1 MRGVS
6 SGPVGHLVGGSST
19 VVVQGAAERRPP
31 TTKEPLMTRQLDL
44 TVQGVVGTNPVLSR
58 VGDNA
63 RPYCRFRVA
72 VTPTYRTE
80 RGWNNAETI
89 WFTAKAWGQ
98 LAANLSHS
106 LHKGDAVL
114 LTGRFS
120 QESWENNGRRHE
132 TNVITLQAAGHDLTR
147 GESRFARVRAVESAP
162 SASSGAGT
170 GDVELEPGSDEHL
183 SSDHWD
189 VEAAA
194 SGASASEARRAAPQG
209 PTESTELGESSATYV
224 ESPGSLVIDPAS
236 ARAEEQTGEPWP
248 MYELADDLVEQAI
261 GVS

>member
-1 MRGVS
+1 
-6 SGPVGHLVGGSST
+6 
-19 VVVQGAAERRPP
+19 
-31 TTKEPLMTRQLDL
+31 MTRQLDL
-44 TVQGVVGTNPVLSR
+44 TVQGVVGTSPVLSR
-58 VGDNA
+58 VGDSA

-80 RGWNNAETI
+80 QGWNNAETI

-106 LHKGDAVL
+106 LRKGDAVL

-120 QESWENNGRRHE
+120 QETWESNGRKHE

-147 GESRFARVRAVESAP
+147 GESRFARVKAVESAP
-162 SASSGAGT
+162 SASSGGGT
-170 GDVELEPGSDEHL
+170 GDVEPEPGGDEHV

-189 VEAAA
+189 VETAA
-194 SGASASEARRAAPQG
+194 SGVPASPVPGPAAPQESS
-209 PTESTELGESSATYV
+209 ESTEPTGFGGSGATHAESS
-224 ESPGSLVIDPAS
+224 ESFVVDPAS
-236 ARAEEQTGEPWP
+236 VRTEDQTGEPWP
-248 MYELADDLVEQAI
+248 AYELADDLVEQAV

>member
-1 MRGVS
+1 
-6 SGPVGHLVGGSST
+6 
-19 VVVQGAAERRPP
+19 
-31 TTKEPLMTRQLDL
+31 MTRQLDL
-44 TVQGVVGTNPVLSR
+44 TVQGVVGTNPALSR

-80 RGWNNAETI
+80 QGWNNAETI

-106 LHKGDAVL
+106 LRKGDAVL

-120 QESWENNGRRHE
+120 QESWESNGRKHE

-147 GESRFARVRAVESAP
+147 GESRFARVRAAESAP

-170 GDVELEPGSDEHL
+170 GDAELEPAYAGLGGGLVLRGEVLRVGPAQRLVRTHCEPFFCCG
-183 SSDHWD
+183 
-189 VEAAA
+189 VP
-194 SGASASEARRAAPQG
+194 GAPLKPHCSRC
-209 PTESTELGESSATYV
+209 
-224 ESPGSLVIDPAS
+224 S
-236 ARAEEQTGEPWP
+236 AR
-248 MYELADDLVEQAI
+248 
-261 GVS
+261 

>member
-1 MRGVS
+1 
-6 SGPVGHLVGGSST
+6 
-19 VVVQGAAERRPP
+19 
-31 TTKEPLMTRQLDL
+31 MTRQLDL
-44 TVQGVVGTNPVLSR
+44 TVQGVVGTSPVLSR
-58 VGDNA
+58 VGDSA

-80 RGWNNAETI
+80 QGWNNAETI

-106 LHKGDAVL
+106 LRKGDAVL

-120 QESWENNGRRHE
+120 QESWESNGRKHE

-147 GESRFARVRAVESAP
+147 GESRFARVKAVESAL
-162 SASSGAGT
+162 SASSGGGT
-170 GDVELEPGSDEHL
+170 GDVEPEPGGDEHV

-189 VEAAA
+189 VETAA
-194 SGASASEARRAAPQG
+194 SGAPASPVPGPAAPQESS
-209 PTESTELGESSATYV
+209 ESTEPTGFGGSGATHAESS
-224 ESPGSLVIDPAS
+224 ESFVVDPAS
-236 ARAEEQTGEPWP
+236 VRTEDQTGEPWP
-248 MYELADDLVEQAI
+248 AYELADDLVEQAV

>member
-1 MRGVS
+1 
-6 SGPVGHLVGGSST
+6 
-19 VVVQGAAERRPP
+19 
-31 TTKEPLMTRQLDL
+31 MTRQLDL

-72 VTPTYRTE
+72 VTPTYRTDQ
-80 RGWNNAETI
+80 GWNNADTI

-106 LHKGDAVL
+106 VRKGDAVL

-120 QESWENNGRRHE
+120 QESWESNGREHE

-162 SASSGAGT
+162 SASSGAGA
-170 GDVELEPGSDEHL
+170 GDTEVDSGDGYHVSP
-183 SSDHWD
+183 DHWD
-189 VEAAA
+189 TAVPADGALAPTSQDAETPAGSSE
-194 SGASASEARRAAPQG
+194 SGAPSQSP
-209 PTESTELGESSATYV
+209 
-224 ESPGSLVIDPAS
+224 ESPVIGPVSLETGGGWPA
-236 ARAEEQTGEPWP
+236 
-248 MYELADDLVEQAI
+248 YELADDLVEEAAE
-261 GVS
+261 VS

>member
-1 MRGVS
+1 
-6 SGPVGHLVGGSST
+6 
-19 VVVQGAAERRPP
+19 
-31 TTKEPLMTRQLDL
+31 MTRQLDL

-58 VGDNA
+58 VGDHA

-72 VTPTYRTE
+72 VTPTYRTDQ
-80 RGWNNAETI
+80 GWNNAETI

-106 LHKGDAVL
+106 LRKGDAVL

-120 QESWENNGRRHE
+120 QESWENNGRKHE

-147 GESRFARVRAVESAP
+147 GESSFARVRAVESAP
-162 SASSGAGT
+162 SAPSGGGT
-170 GDVELEPGSDEHL
+170 GDAEPETGCEEHV

-194 SGASASEARRAAPQG
+194 SGAAAPQVSRSG
-209 PTESTELGESSATYV
+209 APQGSAESTTEFTEPAGLGDAGGTHA
-224 ESPGSLVIDPAS
+224 ESPDSFVIDPAC
-236 ARAEEQTGEPWP
+236 ARTEDQTGELWP
-248 MYELADDLVEQAI
+248 VYELADDLVEQAA

>member
-1 MRGVS
+1 
-6 SGPVGHLVGGSST
+6 
-19 VVVQGAAERRPP
+19 
-31 TTKEPLMTRQLDL
+31 MTRQLDL
-44 TVQGVVGTNPVLSR
+44 TVQGVVGTSPVLSR
-58 VGDNA
+58 VGDSA

-80 RGWNNAETI
+80 QGWNNAETI

-106 LHKGDAVL
+106 LRKGDAVL

-120 QESWENNGRRHE
+120 QESWESNGRKHE

-147 GESRFARVRAVESAP
+147 GESRFARVKAVESAP
-162 SASSGAGT
+162 SASSGGGT
-170 GDVELEPGSDEHL
+170 GDVEPEPGGDEHV

-194 SGASASEARRAAPQG
+194 SGAPASPVPGPAAPQESSES
-209 PTESTELGESSATYV
+209 TESTEPTGFGGSGATHAESS
-224 ESPGSLVIDPAS
+224 ESFVVDPAS
-236 ARAEEQTGEPWP
+236 VRTEDQAGEPWP
-248 MYELADDLVEQAI
+248 AYELADDLVEQAV

>member
-1 MRGVS
+1 
-6 SGPVGHLVGGSST
+6 
-19 VVVQGAAERRPP
+19 
-31 TTKEPLMTRQLDL
+31 MTRQLDL
-44 TVQGVVGTNPVLSR
+44 TVQGVVGTNPALSR

-80 RGWNNAETI
+80 QGWNNAETI

-106 LHKGDAVL
+106 LRKGDAVL

-120 QESWENNGRRHE
+120 QESWESNGRKHE

-147 GESRFARVRAVESAP
+147 GESRFARVRAAESAP

-170 GDVELEPGSDEHL
+170 GDAELEPGGEERVP
-183 SSDHWD
+183 SDHWE
-189 VEAAA
+189 VKVAA
-194 SGASASEARRAAPQG
+194 SGVSASPAPG
-209 PTESTELGESSATYV
+209 PGDPRESAESTELSESTESTEPTVSTEPAGGGGSDMRHVESS
-224 ESPGSLVIDPAS
+224 ESFVIDPAC
-236 ARAEEQTGEPWP
+236 ARSEDQTGEPWP
-248 MYELADDLVEQAI
+248 VYELADDLVEQAV

>member
-1 MRGVS
+1 
-6 SGPVGHLVGGSST
+6 
-19 VVVQGAAERRPP
+19 
-31 TTKEPLMTRQLDL
+31 MTRQLDL
-44 TVQGVVGTNPVLSR
+44 PVQGVVGTSPVLSR
-58 VGDNA
+58 VGDSA

-80 RGWNNAETI
+80 QGWNNAETI

-106 LHKGDAVL
+106 LRKGDAVL

-120 QESWENNGRRHE
+120 QESWESNGRKHE

-147 GESRFARVRAVESAP
+147 GESRFARVKAVESAP
-162 SASSGAGT
+162 SASSGGGT
-170 GDVELEPGSDEHL
+170 GDVEPEPGGDEHV

-189 VEAAA
+189 VETAA
-194 SGASASEARRAAPQG
+194 SGAPASPVPGPAAPQESS
-209 PTESTELGESSATYV
+209 ESTEPTGFGGSGATHAESS
-224 ESPGSLVIDPAS
+224 ESFVVDPAS
-236 ARAEEQTGEPWP
+236 VRTEDQTGEPWP
-248 MYELADDLVEQAI
+248 AYELADDLVEQAV

>member
-1 MRGVS
+1 
-6 SGPVGHLVGGSST
+6 
-19 VVVQGAAERRPP
+19 
-31 TTKEPLMTRQLDL
+31 MTRQLDL
-44 TVQGVVGTNPVLSR
+44 TVQGVVGTSPVLSR
-58 VGDNA
+58 VGDSA

-80 RGWNNAETI
+80 QGWNNAETI

-106 LHKGDAVL
+106 LRKGDAVL

-120 QESWENNGRRHE
+120 QESWESNGRKHE

-147 GESRFARVRAVESAP
+147 GESRFARVKAVESAP
-162 SASSGAGT
+162 SASSGGGT
-170 GDVELEPGSDEHL
+170 GDVEPEPGGDEHV

-189 VEAAA
+189 VETAA
-194 SGASASEARRAAPQG
+194 SGVPASPVPGPAAPQESS
-209 PTESTELGESSATYV
+209 ESTEPTGFGGSGATHAESS
-224 ESPGSLVIDPAS
+224 ESFVVDPAS
-236 ARAEEQTGEPWP
+236 VRSEGQTGEPWP
-248 MYELADDLVEQAI
+248 AYELADDLVEQAV

>member
-1 MRGVS
+1 
-6 SGPVGHLVGGSST
+6 
-19 VVVQGAAERRPP
+19 
-31 TTKEPLMTRQLDL
+31 MTRQLDL

-80 RGWNNAETI
+80 QGWNNAETI

-106 LHKGDAVL
+106 LRKGDAVL

-120 QESWENNGRRHE
+120 QESCENNGRKHE

-147 GESRFARVRAVESAP
+147 GESRFARVRAAESAP

-170 GDVELEPGSDEHL
+170 GDAELEPGSEERV

-189 VEAAA
+189 VVAAA
-194 SGASASEARRAAPQG
+194 SGASASPAPG
-209 PTESTELGESSATYV
+209 PGGPQESAESTEVIGSTESTGLGDVGGMHAASPESV
-224 ESPGSLVIDPAS
+224 VIDPAS
-236 ARAEEQTGEPWP
+236 ARTEDQSGEPWP
-248 MYELADDLVEQAI
+248 VYEVADDLVEQALE
-261 GVS
+261 VS

>member
-1 MRGVS
+1 
-6 SGPVGHLVGGSST
+6 
-19 VVVQGAAERRPP
+19 
-31 TTKEPLMTRQLDL
+31 MTRQLDL

-120 QESWENNGRRHE
+120 QES
-132 TNVITLQAAGHDLTR
+132 
-147 GESRFARVRAVESAP
+147 
-162 SASSGAGT
+162 
-170 GDVELEPGSDEHL
+170 
-183 SSDHWD
+183 
-189 VEAAA
+189 
-194 SGASASEARRAAPQG
+194 
-209 PTESTELGESSATYV
+209 
-224 ESPGSLVIDPAS
+224 
-236 ARAEEQTGEPWP
+236 
-248 MYELADDLVEQAI
+248 
-261 GVS
+261 

>member
-1 MRGVS
+1 M
-6 SGPVGHLVGGSST
+6 
-19 VVVQGAAERRPP
+19 
-31 TTKEPLMTRQLDL
+31 
-44 TVQGVVGTNPVLSR
+44 
-58 VGDNA
+58 
-63 RPYCRFRVA
+63 
-72 VTPTYRTE
+72 
-80 RGWNNAETI
+80 
-89 WFTAKAWGQ
+89 
-98 LAANLSHS
+98 
-106 LHKGDAVL
+106 
-114 LTGRFS
+114 
-120 QESWENNGRRHE
+120 
-132 TNVITLQAAGHDLTR
+132 
-147 GESRFARVRAVESAP
+147 RAVESAP

-209 PTESTELGESSATYV
+209 PTESAELGESSTTYV

-236 ARAEEQTGEPWP
+236 ARTEEQTGEPWP

>member
-1 MRGVS
+1 
-6 SGPVGHLVGGSST
+6 
-19 VVVQGAAERRPP
+19 
-31 TTKEPLMTRQLDL
+31 MTRQLDL
-44 TVQGVVGTNPVLSR
+44 TVQGVVGTSPVLSR
-58 VGDNA
+58 VGDSA

-80 RGWNNAETI
+80 QGWNNAETI

-106 LHKGDAVL
+106 LRKGDAVL

-120 QESWENNGRRHE
+120 QESWESNGRKHE

-147 GESRFARVRAVESAP
+147 GESRFARVKAVESAP
-162 SASSGAGT
+162 SASSGGGT
-170 GDVELEPGSDEHL
+170 GDVEPEPGGDEHV

-189 VEAAA
+189 VETAA
-194 SGASASEARRAAPQG
+194 SGAPASPVPGPAAPQESSES
-209 PTESTELGESSATYV
+209 TESTESTGFGGSGATHAESSD
-224 ESPGSLVIDPAS
+224 SFVIDPAS
-236 ARAEEQTGEPWP
+236 VRTEDQAGEPWP
-248 MYELADDLVEQAI
+248 AYELADDLVEQAV